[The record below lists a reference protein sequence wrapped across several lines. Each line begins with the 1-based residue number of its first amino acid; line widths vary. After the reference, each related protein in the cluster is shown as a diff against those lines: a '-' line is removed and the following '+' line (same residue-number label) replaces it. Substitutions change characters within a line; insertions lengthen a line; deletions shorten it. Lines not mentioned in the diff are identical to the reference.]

1 MASIH
6 SDRWFDVTYVLKK
19 FSANE
24 DLTFED
30 IAKKFGMS
38 EGEME
43 ERLTT
48 MAGDDEKD
56 RVKRT
61 KKVNKKRMRR
71 KAKMATAKEDKKLEE
86 IQDNEATE
94 EEAMLNISKIE
105 MKRNELKH
113 EIDQVEQRLSA
124 SKAEIDEMKSKLE
137 VTQSTL
143 SKLQT
148 EADSR
153 VDIIKNLQT
162 KLDKAKVKLVEIQ
175 AKLNSKKQK
184 ANAES
189 ETLQHALE
197 KMNEDQEYLEAL
209 YEELE
214 SLDDF
219 VVNLIDPNY
228 NLSNGL
234 PEIGRL
240 ISTVELDGVDV
251 ETPESDIDELGFSKM
266 LTISRKTGFDNIL
279 ELGTAYEFAWLVI
292 KYKIDSNYDT
302 HVITDDERIIKL
314 IDLLME

>member
-1 MASIH
+1 MASTR
-6 SDRWFDVTYVLKK
+6 SDKWFDVTYVLKK

-30 IAKKFGMS
+30 IAKEFGMS
-38 EGEME
+38 EEEME

-48 MAGDDEKD
+48 MAGDDERD
-56 RVKRT
+56 RVKRA
-61 KKVNKKRMRR
+61 KKVNKKRIRR
-71 KAKMATAKEDKKLEE
+71 KSKTATAKEIEE
-86 IQDNEATE
+86 ISMDENTTNQLEV
-94 EEAMLNISKIE
+94 
-105 MKRNELKH
+105 KRNELQH
-113 EIDQVEQRLSA
+113 EIDRTEQKLSA
-124 SKAEIDEMKSKLE
+124 SKDGLAEMKSKAE
-137 VTQSTL
+137 ATQSTL
-143 SKLQT
+143 AGLQNEVNNRIET
-148 EADSR
+148 
-153 VDIIKNLQT
+153 IKNLQE
-162 KLDKAKVKLVEIQ
+162 KLNQAKIKLAKIQ
-175 AKLNSKKQK
+175 AKLSAETQK

-189 ETLQHALE
+189 ESLQHAME

-240 ISTVELDGVDV
+240 ISTVELDGVDAEAPV
-251 ETPESDIDELGFSKM
+251 SDIDELEFSKM

-279 ELGTAYEFAWLVI
+279 ELGVAYQFAWLVI
-292 KYKIDSNYDT
+292 KYKTDSNYET
-302 HVITDDERIIKL
+302 NVITDDERIIKL